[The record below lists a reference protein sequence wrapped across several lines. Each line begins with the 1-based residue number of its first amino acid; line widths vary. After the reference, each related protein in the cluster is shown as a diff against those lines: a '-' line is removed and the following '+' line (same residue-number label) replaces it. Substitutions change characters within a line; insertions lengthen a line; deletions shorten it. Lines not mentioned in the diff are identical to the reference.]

1 MPSPAGWRE
10 VPCVECGRFVEG
22 IGFGDRCDECLARR
36 TVRARRVAWR
46 SAFVGAIVVAVGN
59 LWHLPSNPLGR
70 WYAALS
76 VAIAFL
82 LVRLI
87 AQRIAMEMLP

>member
-22 IGFGDRCDECLARR
+22 IGFGDRCPECLARR
-36 TVRARRVAWR
+36 TVLARRIAWKSAVA
-46 SAFVGAIVVAVGN
+46 AIVVVAGWN
-59 LWHLPSNPLGR
+59 LWHLPPSTMGR
-70 WYAALS
+70 WYAALA
-76 VAIAFL
+76 VPITFL

-87 AQRIAMEMLP
+87 AHRIAMEMLP